1 MDLIKSI
8 FKCRYPFTRKS
19 LTDRHY
25 ELDRRHNF
33 QKPRQK
39 PLYASSLH
47 FVAFRVVF
55 VNPVSSSTNPPK
67 M

>member
-1 MDLIKSI
+1 M
-8 FKCRYPFTRKS
+8 
-19 LTDRHY
+19 HY
-25 ELDRRHNF
+25 KLDQRQNF

-47 FVAFRVVF
+47 FVAFCVVF
-55 VNPVSSSTNPPK
+55 VKPVSSSINPPK

>member
-1 MDLIKSI
+1 MIQFSVN
-8 FKCRYPFTRKS
+8 RYI
-19 LTDRHY
+19 HY